1 MDQVAIRTD
10 TCSIPLEQMR
20 ENAAQAAQ
28 FLKAIANESR
38 LMILCHLD
46 GKELS
51 VTQLNQH
58 LDLSQS
64 ALSQHLAVLRKDGLV
79 TTRRASQTIYYSLS
93 GEGAMQIIHAL
104 RQMFCTDDLKASD

>member
-1 MDQVAIRTD
+1 VDQVVTRID
-10 TCSIPLEQMR
+10 IPVLPLEQMR

-51 VTQLNQH
+51 VTELNQH

-79 TTRRASQTIYYSLS
+79 TTRRASQTIYYSLDND
-93 GEGAMQIIHAL
+93 GAMQIIHAL
-104 RQMFCTDDLKASD
+104 REMFCKAP